1 MEIEL
6 NEQFKKGIDL
16 MENTKK
22 NIFITGKAGTGK
34 STLLSYFRDITR
46 KNIVVLAPTGVAAV
60 NISGETIHSF
70 FRFKPNITIE
80 KIEEDYEK
88 EKYKKRYEIN
98 DRDEVYGK
106 LDAIIIDEISMVR
119 ADLLDCVDNFL
130 RLYRNSKR
138 PFGNLQMLF
147 FGDLYQLPPVVKSE
161 EREIFKKHYESPY
174 LFSANVFK
182 DKNFCMEFIELEK
195 IYRQKDEKFIK
206 SLNAI
211 RNNTVTNDN
220 LEILNARVK
229 EYDEGKDIRKRD
241 DEDNDDRKD
250 DEYDKGIKD
259 KGDEKGRKDDENDK
273 GIKDKGDDKSRKD
286 DEYAKGRK
294 DKGDNKG
301 KKDDEYAKGRKD
313 KKDNKNND
321 KDNKDIYAVHLT
333 TVNKLAYEINEDK
346 LENLNEKIYTY
357 SARISGDFDKESY
370 PADVDLKISVGA
382 QVMLLNNEANGR
394 WVNGS
399 IGKIKKFGYD
409 GENDRDVIFV
419 KLSNGNLVDV
429 VPHKW
434 EIFHFYYDNEK
445 KTIATEILGKFVQY
459 PLKLA
464 WAITIHKSQGKTF
477 DKVVVDLRRAAFAP
491 GQIYVALSRCRT
503 LEGISLTKPIKKGHI
518 FMDWRIVKFM
528 TSYQYKL
535 SENEMSMEGKI
546 KMIKKAIKEK
556 LYLEMTYLKANDE
569 KSRRIIKPYAV
580 GKKEYLGRKFDGVEG
595 YCFKRKE
602 DRMFRVD
609 RILEM
614 KIVDKS

>member
-1 MEIEL
+1 
-6 NEQFKKGIDL
+6 
-16 MENTKK
+16 
-22 NIFITGKAGTGK
+22 
-34 STLLSYFRDITR
+34 
-46 KNIVVLAPTGVAAV
+46 
-60 NISGETIHSF
+60 
-70 FRFKPNITIE
+70 
-80 KIEEDYEK
+80 
-88 EKYKKRYEIN
+88 
-98 DRDEVYGK
+98 
-106 LDAIIIDEISMVR
+106 
-119 ADLLDCVDNFL
+119 
-130 RLYRNSKR
+130 
-138 PFGNLQMLF
+138 
-147 FGDLYQLPPVVKSE
+147 
-161 EREIFKKHYESPY
+161 
-174 LFSANVFK
+174 
-182 DKNFCMEFIELEK
+182 
-195 IYRQKDEKFIK
+195 
-206 SLNAI
+206 
-211 RNNTVTNDN
+211 
-220 LEILNARVK
+220 
-229 EYDEGKDIRKRD
+229 
-241 DEDNDDRKD
+241 
-250 DEYDKGIKD
+250 
-259 KGDEKGRKDDENDK
+259 
-273 GIKDKGDDKSRKD
+273 
-286 DEYAKGRK
+286 
-294 DKGDNKG
+294 
-301 KKDDEYAKGRKD
+301 
-313 KKDNKNND
+313 
-321 KDNKDIYAVHLT
+321 
-333 TVNKLAYEINEDK
+333 
-346 LENLNEKIYTY
+346 
-357 SARISGDFDKESY
+357 
-370 PADVDLKISVGA
+370 
-382 QVMLLNNEANGR
+382 MLLNNEANGR